1 MKNRFFML
9 LLLLLLVVSLASC
22 GKKEASVAAS
32 PSVEKEVA
40 EKSSELSV
48 LFMSG
53 VYAESAKSMSKEFE
67 DEFNCKVDVSDVP
80 FSSFH
85 EKAMLDLSSGAGSY
99 DIISVNASWL
109 GEFAPFLES
118 MDEFILVNKYD
129 DSDFIPSV
137 LDACR
142 WDGSLY
148 GFPLAPT
155 PNMMTY
161 RTDLIETPPTTYDE
175 YMEMAKAHNDPKNGM
190 YGISI
195 PGKKEQYAV
204 MYLVRSWAMG
214 SDVADE
220 NFVIDVDNEVG
231 RAAMRQLGETK
242 KYTDSGS
249 LSWGLEESIN
259 AFLQG
264 NAAFCEAWPT
274 LGIVQNADNPDK
286 SKIVGNWALAPFPAE
301 KTGKN
306 QMSLWIVAI
315 SKDSKNKEKA
325 YEWLKKYASKD
336 KQLEFFDTYNV
347 LPSLTS
353 FWEDDAVKKTPLAP
367 VGPALENAMTKWGIP
382 VSAELDTIMANSVSS
397 YLAGSWSLDRAMSYF
412 DTELKKAIKDNPP
425 GDVKNVKA
433 IAINKVL

>member
-1 MKNRFFML
+1 MKNRFVVL
-9 LLLLLLVVSLASC
+9 LLMVLMVVSLASC
-22 GKKEASVAAS
+22 GKKDVSTAAQKS
-32 PSVEKEVA
+32 SNEEVS

-53 VYAESAKSMSKEFE
+53 VYADSAKSMSQDFE

-118 MDEFILVNKYD
+118 MDEYILVSKYD

-161 RTDLIETPPTTYDE
+161 RTDLIQTPPKTYDE
-175 YMEMAKAHNDPKNGM
+175 YMEMAKAFNDPKNGK

-214 SDVADE
+214 ADVADE
-220 NFVIDVDNEVG
+220 NFVVDVNNEVG
-231 RAAMRQLGETK
+231 RAAMKQLAETK
-242 KYTDSGS
+242 KYADPGS

-274 LGIVQNADNPDK
+274 LGIVQNADNPEK
-286 SKIVGNWALAPFPAE
+286 SKIVGNWALAPFPPE

-325 YEWLKKYASKD
+325 YEWLKMYASKD
-336 KQLEFFDTYNV
+336 KQLEFFDAYNV
-347 LPSLTS
+347 LPSLKS
-353 FWEDDAVKKTPLAP
+353 FWEDDAVKNTPLAP

-397 YLAGSWSLDRAMSYF
+397 YLAGSMTLDKAMNYF
-412 DTELKKAIKDNPP
+412 DTELKKAIKNNPP
-425 GDVKNVKA
+425 GDIKNEKA
-433 IAINKVL
+433 IAIKKVL